1 MTRLFSRLAAASLVL
16 LAVARPVNA
25 LEIIVP
31 AYFDPIDGGTT
42 DWGRIAQ
49 AVSAGYQVT
58 TIINPFNGPL
68 AANDPKTQRFVDAS
82 KTVCTECTGGLGF
95 VYTRYADRP
104 IAEVKADIRA
114 YFDQG
119 YALKGIFIDEMPS
132 KWEVDLG
139 QGKKTQA
146 EYLAYYSELY
156 TFIKSVDPTWRVVG
170 NPGINASELMMTG
183 NGTYGRSADSLIV
196 LENTPDV
203 LFNPA
208 VYQVDA
214 WNANYQK
221 DIGYIIH
228 STTTDLFDDVLQ
240 EVKDNGGN
248 IVYITNF
255 TDKTKSG
262 GIDERYIQ
270 LSGYWDALLASA
282 EICEIPEPGSLAL
295 IGLGVAGLA
304 WRRRRVTG

>member
-1 MTRLFSRLAAASLVL
+1 MTRILARLFAVCLVL
-16 LAVARPVNA
+16 LAVVRPVNA

-31 AYFDPIDGGTT
+31 AYFDPIEGGAT
-42 DWGRIAQ
+42 DWARIAQ

-58 TIINPFNGPL
+58 TIINPLNGPL
-68 AANDPKTQRFVDAS
+68 AADDPKTKRFVDAS
-82 KTVCTECTGGLGF
+82 KTVCAECTGGLGF
-95 VYTRYADRP
+95 VYTRYAERP
-104 IAEVKADIRA
+104 IAEVKADVRA

-156 TFIKSVDPTWRVVG
+156 TYIKSIDPNWRVVG

-196 LENTPDV
+196 LENTPDI
-203 LFNPA
+203 LFDPTI
-208 VYQVDA
+208 YLVDA
-214 WNANYQK
+214 WNAKYQK

-228 STTTDLFDDVLQ
+228 STEAGEFLKVLNQ
-240 EVKDNGGN
+240 VQANGGN
-248 IVYITNF
+248 IVYITDF
-255 TDKTKSG
+255 TDKSSAG

-270 LSGYWDALLASA
+270 LSGYWSALLASA
-282 EICEIPEPGSLAL
+282 EYCEVPEPGTLAL
-295 IGLGVAGLA
+295 LGIGFAGLA
-304 WRRRRVTG
+304 WRRRRLVS